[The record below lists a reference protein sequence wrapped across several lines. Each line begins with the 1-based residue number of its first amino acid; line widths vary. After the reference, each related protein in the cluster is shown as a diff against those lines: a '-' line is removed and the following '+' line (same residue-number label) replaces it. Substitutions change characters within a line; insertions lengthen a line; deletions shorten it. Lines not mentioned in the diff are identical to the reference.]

1 MFFPLDERWGLSGS
15 VYSPGRAKQ
24 MVWLSGLLP
33 YEQAAQVFERIGH
46 CVVPGVSIWRQTGSH
61 GQRLQAYE
69 EQRQAA
75 GKIER
80 MVLPPAGQDHRRR
93 KGISMDGG
101 MVHLRKE
108 GWKEFKVGAVFNV
121 EKRLERDPRTGEA
134 VEHAH
139 GTQIAYCAVVG
150 SVVEFRPALWELA
163 VRHDVPRAAD
173 SSVVGDGAEWIWNL
187 ANDCFP
193 DSVQVVDWFHACEH
207 LAGAA
212 LALYPNDESK
222 AQRWFKQRRDDLF
235 KGHVHTITLWLENFG
250 RSDLAA
256 YFHKHKRR
264 MRYQEFCE
272 EGYPI
277 GSGTVESGVKQFKA
291 RLTGPGMQWT
301 RSNAQ
306 TMLTVRGAVMA
317 NNFDTLWEAAA

>member
-1 MFFPLDERWGLSGS
+1 
-15 VYSPGRAKQ
+15 

-33 YEQAAQVFERIGH
+33 YEQAAAVFERIGH
-46 CVVPGVSIWRQTGSH
+46 CTVPGVSIWRQTWRH
-61 GQRLQAYE
+61 GQRLKAVGEQQQAVVGL
-69 EQRQAA
+69 EQA
-75 GKIER
+75 
-80 MVLPPAGQDHRRR
+80 VLPPVGLDHHRR

-101 MVHLRKE
+101 KMHLREE
-108 GWKEFKVGAVFNV
+108 GWKEFKVGSVFDV
-121 EKRLERDPRTGEA
+121 EQRLERDSGTGEA
-134 VEHAH
+134 VERAH

-150 SVVEFRPALWELA
+150 TVEEFTPAMWALA
-163 VRHDVPRAAD
+163 VRHAVPRAAD
-173 SSVVGDGAEWIWNL
+173 SSVVADGAEWIWKL
-187 ANDCFP
+187 ADHCFP

-207 LAGAA
+207 LAEAA

-235 KGHVHTITLWLENFG
+235 KGHVHTITLWLENHG
-250 RSDLAA
+250 RADLAA

-291 RLTGPGMQWT
+291 RLTGAGMRWS
-301 RSNAQ
+301 RPNAE
-306 TMLTVRGAVMA
+306 TMLVVRGAVLA
-317 NNFDTLWEAAA
+317 NDFDTLWEAAA